1 MEIKE
6 KGQTTVKALSKAN
19 TFSGRSRHFREAAG
33 AICWDQREGSD
44 NIKTFIEN
52 IVRPVNNSTRG
63 SRDLTKDEVKRLR
76 LMNCSTKP
84 GRARPGTNK
93 KSTEKYLAG
102 IRKAAGLTPAPPE
115 ESIQGNDQADGS
127 TIAEAAGLTPAPPEE
142 SVQGNDHADVSTI
155 AEAAGPSPAPPEE
168 SIQSNHQADNFTIA
182 EDAPRRFVFRCKEEP
197 SLQPMTEEEALVHPL
212 VDHSD
217 PRNHIPKALSEVEAI
232 QDALQVTIDHFT
244 ELFGFEPEIN
254 KGGNYISEYCNIQDQ
269 MDAFFPDDATAL
281 RRLGRWEGTVF
292 DWVLAGV
299 EHEPCIGRRQPF
311 DFSAYLVDM

>member
-1 MEIKE
+1 MEIKQ

-33 AICWDQREGSD
+33 AICWDQREGSE

-76 LMNCSTKP
+76 LMNCGTKP

-115 ESIQGNDQADGS
+115 ESIQSNDQADDS
-127 TIAEAAGLTPAPPEE
+127 MIAEAAGLTP
-142 SVQGNDHADVSTI
+142 T
-155 AEAAGPSPAPPEE
+155 PPEE
-168 SIQSNHQADNFTIA
+168 SIQSNDQADDSMIA
-182 EDAPRRFVFRCKEEP
+182 QDAPRRFVFRCKEDP
-197 SLQPMTEEEALVHPL
+197 SLQPMTEEEALGHPL
-212 VDHSD
+212 VDRLD

-269 MDAFFPDDATAL
+269 MDVFFPDDATAL